1 MRRTLLLALA
11 LCVFTVAR
19 PEAASA
25 EDLTPAKRAD
35 IARMLETTGALNI
48 GRQMS
53 SYVVQQYT
61 DSLRRLRPDIPANA
75 LATLPPVVDQV
86 IAENLARFADMM
98 IPVYHKH
105 FTHDEIRQLLVF
117 YESEVGRKSIKV
129 LPSLVQ
135 ESMTLGQK
143 WGESMGPEIER
154 RVRERL
160 GKEGVKI

>member
-1 MRRTLLLALA
+1 MRRTLLLVL
-11 LCVFTVAR
+11 LLSVFAVTPAGVAV
-19 PEAASA
+19 A

-61 DSLRRLRPDIPANA
+61 ESLRKLRPDIPASA
-75 LATLPPVVDQV
+75 LATLPPVVDEV
-86 IAENLARFADMM
+86 IAENLPRFADMM

-105 FTHDEIRQLLVF
+105 FTHSEIRELLAF
-117 YESEVGRKSIKV
+117 YESDVGRKSIKV

>member
-1 MRRTLLLALA
+1 MRRTLLLVL
-11 LCVFTVAR
+11 LLSVFAVA
-19 PEAASA
+19 PAGFAVA

-61 DSLRRLRPDIPANA
+61 ESLRKLRPDIPASA
-75 LATLPPVVDQV
+75 LATLPPVVDEV
-86 IAENLARFADMM
+86 IAENLPRFADMM

-105 FTHDEIRQLLVF
+105 FTHSEIRELLAF
-117 YESEVGRKSIKV
+117 YESDVGRKSIKV

-154 RVRERL
+154 RVRERP
-160 GKEGVKI
+160 GKAGVKI

>member
-1 MRRTLLLALA
+1 MRRTLLLALV
-11 LCVFTVAR
+11 LSVLSVVR

-25 EDLTPAKRAD
+25 DDLTPAKRAD

-53 SYVVQQYT
+53 SYVVRQYT
-61 DSLRRLRPDIPANA
+61 ESLRKLRPDIPANA

-86 IAENLARFADMM
+86 IAENLPRFADMM
-98 IPVYHKH
+98 IPIYHKH
-105 FTHDEIRQLLVF
+105 FTHGEIRQLLVF
-117 YESEVGRKSIKV
+117 YESEVGRKSIQV

-135 ESMTLGQK
+135 ESMTLGQQ
-143 WGESMGPEIER
+143 WGQSMGPEIER

-160 GKEGVKI
+160 AKEGVKI